1 MSSDILKPVYDR
13 PDVSVWIWQ
22 YYYYFMEPMI
32 PMSFIGAR
40 GGTWRSLINF
50 NGSLSDMLKF
60 YNGRRY
66 YDSVTL
72 QLSSSLILRLR
83 VLIF

>member
-1 MSSDILKPVYDR
+1 MSSDILRPVHDR

-40 GGTWRSLINF
+40 GRTWKSVINYNSSLEN
-50 NGSLSDMLKF
+50 MLKF
-60 YNGRRY
+60 NNGKR
-66 YDSVTL
+66 
-72 QLSSSLILRLR
+72 
-83 VLIF
+83 